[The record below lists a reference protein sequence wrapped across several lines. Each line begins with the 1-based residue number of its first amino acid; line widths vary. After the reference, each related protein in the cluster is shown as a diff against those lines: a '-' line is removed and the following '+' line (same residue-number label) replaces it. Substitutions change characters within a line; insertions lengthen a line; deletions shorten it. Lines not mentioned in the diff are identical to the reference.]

1 MLAIGVAREAA
12 TTRIEGTNTVSM
24 QYVCLM
30 AQLTIQIY
38 ALFFVMQCTV
48 ATKLELSAYTFE
60 NCKYFMINAAS
71 DFQIVVVVFELYV
84 FIIT

>member
-1 MLAIGVAREAA
+1 MC
-12 TTRIEGTNTVSM
+12 VS
-24 QYVCLM
+24 V
-30 AQLTIQIY
+30 AQLIIQIY
-38 ALFFVMQCTV
+38 LLFFVMQCTV

-71 DFQIVVVVFELYV
+71 EFQVVVVFKLYV